1 MMSSFTCIIKL
12 LLLNRYLQHKLQFVF
27 HFSLIILLF
36 IFIMGSGILPH
47 ILLGSS
53 SLQDQSV
60 TEKQPSNPV
69 LVAAITQNLL
79 TIIAFLIGTASFVL
93 GLSIQNASRLT
104 TAMNRYF
111 RTMILTLLIPSI
123 VIISY
128 GVVIV
133 AYSVDP
139 GDEHYLLL
147 LFALYVPSGAIL
159 FLLTRIHSTK

>member
-1 MMSSFTCIIKL
+1 MNRHMMSSFTCIIKL

-93 GLSIQNASRLT
+93 GLSI
-104 TAMNRYF
+104 
-111 RTMILTLLIPSI
+111 
-123 VIISY
+123 
-128 GVVIV
+128 
-133 AYSVDP
+133 
-139 GDEHYLLL
+139 
-147 LFALYVPSGAIL
+147 
-159 FLLTRIHSTK
+159 